1 MAYIGSSTVIPITTQ
16 IRPRD
21 EFVSNGFQKEYF
33 LSQEIPGGFESNVLA
48 IVDNVPQEPISAYTI
63 KDIQRLT
70 ISAVSANTLRSV
82 NLEKPTSSPYTGVTN
97 YSANTTLITAVNQL
111 LNGQAPFAARANNT
125 IRLEQRLVSNNNL
138 VSSMTIDKTDSL
150 TQPTAFNGTSVS
162 GIFTSNTINEYVI
175 FHDATANDF
184 LALTTTGLVTRAN
197 TGAISNIDD
206 KFYTVSSFSSE
217 IEQPK
222 AGDKITQASS
232 GAIGFVANATSSFV
246 DVVLSGSTNF
256 TTQGSGGGVVNYVEG
271 KSVDF
276 NTDTITY
283 ESIITGSFD
292 VTAVSTIKF
301 RGLQF
306 TGFPR
311 SGQKI
316 LINHLGGSNFQVNPT
331 AGSVTDLALSDNLKT
346 FTVDKFTSTQGQT
359 TFTLSKSP
367 VSVQSIL
374 VTINGVVQ
382 TDTVGYTLQNQNQL
396 LLSAPLNAGISV
408 NVLHLGFSTVSRNS
422 FVDGAITAA
431 AIQDLGIT
439 GSKIANNTITSSKL
453 VAGSAIANIGYT
465 PHDPTSVSQQS
476 YTGGVTFNAA
486 VTLANGHL
494 VFPGT
499 ANPATNDNTLDEYRE
514 GDYTPSL
521 SVAAGGNLNT
531 LTYGTRLGKFIKIG
545 RLCKVS
551 GSITIT
557 ALGAS
562 NGNLFITLPF
572 STNQTGN
579 RPKDWGTLVISNVQG
594 TFTNPI
600 IFTDNFGLSNTAVYV
615 MKGATQAT
623 VADLT
628 STSVLEFSIT
638 YITEV

>member
-1 MAYIGSSTVIPITTQ
+1 MAYIGSSTVVPLTTQ

-21 EFVSNGFQKEYF
+21 EFIGNGFQKEYF

-82 NLEKPTSSPYTGVTN
+82 NIAKPTSSPYTGVSD
-97 YSANTTLITAVNQL
+97 YSANTQLITAVNQL

-125 IRLEQRLVSNNNL
+125 IRLEQRLVSNNSL
-138 VSSMTIDKTDSL
+138 VSSITLNKTDSL
-150 TQPTAFNGTSVS
+150 TQPTAFVGTSVS
-162 GIFTSNTINEYVI
+162 GTFISNTINEYVI
-175 FHDATANDF
+175 FYDVTANDY
-184 LALTTTGLVTRAN
+184 LALTTTGLTTRAN
-197 TGAISNIDD
+197 TGAIVSDD
-206 KFYTVSSFSSE
+206 KFYSVSSFTTE

-246 DVVLSGSTNF
+246 DIVLSGTTNF
-256 TTQGSGGGVVNYVEG
+256 TTQGNGGGVVNYVEG
-271 KSVDF
+271 KSVDY
-276 NTDTITY
+276 NTDVITY
-283 ESIITGSFD
+283 ENIITGSFN

-306 TGFPR
+306 NGFPK

-316 LINHLGGSNFQVNPT
+316 FVNHLGGSNYQVNPT

-382 TDTVGYTLQNQNQL
+382 TDTVSYTLQNQNQL

-431 AIQDLGIT
+431 AIQDLTIT

-465 PHDPTSVSQQS
+465 PHNPTSASQQT
-476 YTGGVTFNAA
+476 YTGGVTFSSA
-486 VTLANGHL
+486 VTLANGHI

-499 ANPATNDNTLDEYRE
+499 ANPIANDNTLDEYRE
-514 GDYTPSL
+514 GDYTPAL
-521 SVAAGGNLNT
+521 LVAAGGDLT
-531 LTYGTRLGKFIKIG
+531 GLTYGTRLGKFIKIG
-545 RLCKVS
+545 RTCKVS

-557 ALGAS
+557 ALGAA
-562 NGNLFITLPF
+562 NGNIFITLPF
-572 STNQTGN
+572 NTNQTGN
-579 RPKDWGTLVISNVQG
+579 RPKDWGILITSNVQG
-594 TFTNPI
+594 SFTNPR
-600 IFTDNFGLSNTAVYV
+600 IFTDNFGLSNSSVYV

-623 VADLT
+623 IADLT
-628 STSVLEFSIT
+628 ATSVLEFSIT
-638 YITEV
+638 YITET